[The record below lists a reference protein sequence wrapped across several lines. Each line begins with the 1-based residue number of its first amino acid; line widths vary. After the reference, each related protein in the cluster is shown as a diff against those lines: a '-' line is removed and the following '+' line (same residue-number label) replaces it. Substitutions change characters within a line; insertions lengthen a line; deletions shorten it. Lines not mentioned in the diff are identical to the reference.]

1 MYIYSSNLF
10 LKEKIMISFIV
21 CAFNEEDNIE
31 DTVVSIR
38 EAIETS
44 GFSENYEVVI
54 INDGSKDKTK
64 EVILSL
70 KKNLLTSH
78 IYKIIKTWVMVN
90 HL

>member
-1 MYIYSSNLF
+1 
-10 LKEKIMISFIV
+10 MISFIV

-70 KKNLLTSH
+70 KKNLATSH